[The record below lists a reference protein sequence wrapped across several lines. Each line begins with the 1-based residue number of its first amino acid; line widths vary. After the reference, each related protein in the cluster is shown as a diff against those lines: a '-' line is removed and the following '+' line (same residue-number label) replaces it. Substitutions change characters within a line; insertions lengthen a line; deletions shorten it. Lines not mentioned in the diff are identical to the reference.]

1 MSEVD
6 QTERRHDV
14 AIIGAGPA
22 GLTAATYLRRFLRS
36 CIVLDA
42 GASRARYIPESHN
55 CPGFPQGVSG
65 DALLRRMRE
74 QAEAFGTPIIEA
86 RVDRVA
92 REGDDFVVFQQ
103 ERRWH
108 ARKLVIATGL
118 ADRLPD
124 VDWAEAA
131 IACGALRL
139 CAICDAYEARD
150 GRIAIHGPAEGLLGH
165 ARFLR
170 AYSRQLALL
179 PSDRDLDGDALREA
193 QALGIEVYPAGGQ
206 LHFDGRRCL
215 YRQAAS
221 AGHAEGDTATG
232 RDDPQFDSVYPYLG
246 YTARHALLEGLGLSL
261 SEDGELEVDRH
272 QQTRVPGLYAIG
284 DVVSGLNQISVAVGQ
299 AAVAATHVHNQL
311 PFVARGAVTPG

>member
-1 MSEVD
+1 MGEAGGM
-6 QTERRHDV
+6 ERQHDV

-74 QAEAFGTPIIEA
+74 QAEGFGTPIIEA
-86 RVDRVA
+86 RVDRIA

-124 VDWAEAA
+124 VDWAEQA

-193 QALGIEVYPAGGQ
+193 QALGIEVYPAGGR
-206 LHFDGRRCL
+206 LSFDGRRCA
-215 YRQAAS
+215 YRQADA
-221 AGHAEGDTATG
+221 AGRTDADTGGD
-232 RDDPQFDSVYPYLG
+232 PEFDSLYPYLG
-246 YTARHALLEGLGLSL
+246 YTARHALLEGLGLGL

-299 AAVAATHVHNQL
+299 AAVAATHVHNAL
-311 PFVARGAVTPG
+311 PFLPRQAPLPEG